1 MKPALFLFIS
11 LMILA
16 SCGSKNQDASA
27 LMNDNFYAE
36 YDAVTDTVM
45 VEEAALEEPVVEEP
59 ALEETVLEEP
69 VDVEAAIE
77 RKVIKDGRLDVE
89 VSDLA
94 AEKRKLDTLVAK
106 TGAWYAHEQLYNE
119 SRQMTYVLI
128 IRIPADRFELFIAA
142 IEQGGGKIIAKSIE
156 ARDVTEEYI
165 DLETRLANKRNYML
179 RYQEL
184 LKSARNVKEI
194 LEIQENIRQLQE
206 EIESTQGRLQYL
218 SKQVSYSTLTL
229 SISQPKPF
237 SYSPGNRAKPS
248 EKIRQS
254 LFGGWYAFVDFVYIL
269 LYNWVLI
276 LLVLA
281 GATLWLFRRRRNRQR
296 KG

>member
-1 MKPALFLFIS
+1 MKTYLVLIAAT
-11 LMILA
+11 LMLV
-16 SCGSKNQDASA
+16 SCGSKNNDPST
-27 LMNDNFYAE
+27 LMNDMFLSE
-36 YDAVTDTVM
+36 YDAST
-45 VEEAALEEPVVEEP
+45 EEAAVEEPVLEDPILEEPVNIEE
-59 ALEETVLEEP
+59 
-69 VDVEAAIE
+69 AIE
-77 RKVIKDGRLDVE
+77 RKIIKDGRLEVE
-89 VSDLA
+89 VGDLA
-94 AEKRKLDTLVAK
+94 EEKRKLDTLVAK
-106 TGAWYAHEQLYNE
+106 MGAWYSNEQLFNE
-119 SRQMTYVLI
+119 SRQTTIGLI
-128 IRIPADRFELFIAA
+128 IRIPADRFEPFIAA

-184 LKSARNVKEI
+184 LKSARNVKDI

-229 SISQPKPF
+229 SISQPKPY
-237 SYSPGNRAKPS
+237 SYSPDERAKPS

-281 GATLWLFRRRRNRQR
+281 AATLWLIRRRRNRHR
-296 KG
+296 KAKA